1 MVDESDPEVEEVRDM
16 VHHRAA
22 LLAAGVLAV
31 LTACSGPGDSPPV
44 DGTTVQPPQVEA
56 DASEGSVSA
65 LEDRFDTR
73 LPEPLI
79 APDLVQS
86 GGPPPDGIPPI
97 DAPTFESADTITWL
111 EPDEPVLSLT
121 VEDETRAYPLRVMT
135 WHEIVNDTVAGIPVA
150 VTYCP
155 LCNSGVAFLRE
166 LDGRVL
172 SFGTSGMLYADNLV
186 MYDRQTESLW
196 PQLTGRASIGVLTG
210 EKLGSIPMGTVAW
223 GEFRDAHPT
232 ALVLSQDTGFDR
244 PYGSNPYVGY
254 DDPDGDLLFGVPGE
268 LDERLPVKERVIGLT
283 EGSDA
288 VAVVRGGLA
297 GRQPVEVVVGDLPVV
312 LWHRGGQASALDT
325 PSIAGGEDIGTVGV
339 FDPVLDGRHLHFDS
353 WGKAFVDRETG
364 TRWDVLGRAVA
375 GPLRGA
381 QLTPVEH
388 LDTFWFAW
396 VTFHPDT
403 ELIDPD
409 VHGDER

>member
-1 MVDESDPEVEEVRDM
+1 MPDPGDPEVEEAQDM
-16 VHHRAA
+16 AHHRAA
-22 LLAAGVLAV
+22 LLATGLLAV
-31 LTACSGPGDSPPV
+31 LTACSGLGDSPQADAP
-44 DGTTVQPPQVEA
+44 TTQPSQVEA
-56 DASEGSVSA
+56 DASEDSVSA
-65 LEDRFDTR
+65 LEDRFDPR

-79 APDLVQS
+79 PPDLVRS

-97 DAPTFESADTITWL
+97 DEPTFEPVDTVTWL

-196 PQLTGRASIGVLTG
+196 PQLTGQASIGVLTG
-210 EKLGSIPMGTVAW
+210 EKLEAIPMGTVAW
-223 GEFRDAHPT
+223 SEFREAHPT

-268 LDERLPVKERVIGLT
+268 LDERLPVKERVIGLSQ
-283 EGSDA
+283 GSDA
-288 VAVVRGGLA
+288 MAVVRSSLA
-297 GRQPVEVVVGDLPVV
+297 GRAPLEVTVGDRPVV
-312 LWHRGGQASALDT
+312 LWHRPGQASALDT
-325 PSIAGGEDIGTVGV
+325 TDIAGGENIGTVGV
-339 FDPVLDGRHLHFDS
+339 FDPVLDGRHLHFTSRRGGFEDE
-353 WGKAFVDRETG
+353 ETG

-375 GPLRGA
+375 GPLKGS
-381 QLTPVEH
+381 QLTAFQH

-396 VTFHPDT
+396 VTFNPDT
-403 ELIDPD
+403 ELINPA
-409 VHGDER
+409 GD

>member
-1 MVDESDPEVEEVRDM
+1 MPDPGDPEVEEAQDM
-16 VHHRAA
+16 AHHRAA
-22 LLAAGVLAV
+22 LLATGLLAV
-31 LTACSGPGDSPPV
+31 LTACSGLGDSPQADAP
-44 DGTTVQPPQVEA
+44 TTQPSQVEA
-56 DASEGSVSA
+56 DASEDSVSA
-65 LEDRFDTR
+65 LEDRFDPR

-79 APDLVQS
+79 PPDLVRS

-97 DAPTFESADTITWL
+97 DEPTFEPVDTVTWL

-196 PQLTGRASIGVLTG
+196 PQLTGQASIGVLTG
-210 EKLGSIPMGTVAW
+210 EKLEAIPMGTVAW
-223 GEFRDAHPT
+223 SEFREAHPT

-268 LDERLPVKERVIGLT
+268 LDERLPVKERVIGLSQ
-283 EGSDA
+283 GSDA
-288 VAVVRGGLA
+288 MAVVRSSLA
-297 GRQPVEVVVGDLPVV
+297 GRAPLEVTVGDRPVV
-312 LWHRGGQASALDT
+312 LWHRPGQASALDT
-325 PSIAGGEDIGTVGV
+325 PDIAGGENIGTVGV
-339 FDPVLDGRHLHFDS
+339 FDPVLDGRHLHFTSRRGGFEDE
-353 WGKAFVDRETG
+353 ETG

-375 GPLRGA
+375 GPLKGS
-381 QLTPVEH
+381 QLTAFQH

-396 VTFHPDT
+396 VTFNPDT
-403 ELIDPD
+403 ELINPA
-409 VHGDER
+409 GD

>member
-1 MVDESDPEVEEVRDM
+1 MLDASDPEVEEAQGM
-16 VHHRAA
+16 AHHRAA
-22 LLAAGVLAV
+22 LLATGLLAV
-31 LTACSGPGDSPPV
+31 LTACSGLADTPQA
-44 DGTTVQPPQVEA
+44 DGPTTRPSQVEA
-56 DASEGSVSA
+56 DAPDGSVSA
-65 LEDRFDTR
+65 LEDRFDPR

-79 APDLVQS
+79 PPDLVQS

-97 DAPTFESADTITWL
+97 DEPTFEPADAVTWL

-166 LDGRVL
+166 TDGRVL

-196 PQLTGRASIGVLTG
+196 PQLTGQASIGVLTG
-210 EKLGSIPMGTVAW
+210 EELEAIPMGTVAW
-223 GEFRDAHPT
+223 SEFRDAHPT

-268 LDERLPVKERVIGLT
+268 LDERLPVKERVIGLGQ
-283 EGSDA
+283 GSDA
-288 VAVVRGGLA
+288 VAVVRSGLA
-297 GRQPVEVVVGDLPVV
+297 GRAPLEVTVGDRPVV
-312 LWHRGGQASALDT
+312 LWHRPGQASALDT
-325 PSIAGGEDIGTVGV
+325 PDIAGGENIGTVGV
-339 FDPVLDGRHLHFDS
+339 FDPVLDGQHLHFTSRRGVLEDE
-353 WGKAFVDRETG
+353 ETG
-364 TRWDVLGRAVA
+364 SRWDVLGRAFA
-375 GPLRGA
+375 GPLKGS
-381 QLTPVEH
+381 QLEPFQH

-396 VTFHPDT
+396 VTFNPDT
-403 ELIDPD
+403 ELIDAD
-409 VHGDER
+409 VEGNGQ